1 MISRQVLRL
10 LHSNEQLETPQDL
23 RTNHLVDAV
32 EGASEEQ
39 IGRELERLIDAG
51 YVTAVEFKSF
61 GTPYGYGA
69 LRLTERGM
77 LEATV

>member
-1 MISRQVLRL
+1 MISRQVLRR
-10 LHSNEQLETPQDL
+10 LHGNEQLETPQDL

-32 EGASEEQ
+32 DGASVEQ
-39 IGRELERLIDAG
+39 VGRELERLIDAG

-61 GTPYGYGA
+61 GTPYAYGA
-69 LRLTERGM
+69 LRMTERGM